1 MFVRLL
7 VRLLFCSHTPEWTL
21 LIRAAKLEFMYTLN
35 FFKNKLNKRIFY
47 TFKSKNC
54 SFKVCCMIFHP
65 PSSFSFLW
73 IIYFQ
78 PCIRRFRKKVLE
90 ICFIGPIYNKLYECC
105 TAYIL
110 LQNQYYI
117 TFMGIGNA
125 SRYVNSTYKME
136 ISDTKL
142 Q

>member
-1 MFVRLL
+1 MNFADKNGEARIYVH
-7 VRLLFCSHTPEWTL
+7 F
-21 LIRAAKLEFMYTLN
+21 KL

-54 SFKVCCMIFHP
+54 SFKVCCRIFHP

-110 LQNQYYI
+110 LQNQYYN
-117 TFMGIGNA
+117 TFLGIGNA
-125 SRYVNSTYKME
+125 SRYVNSIYKME